1 MRKRLIL
8 LALAVGILATGIWWF
23 AGRTASTPIQ
33 QHAASKKQN
42 TLTQTTAA
50 KDDFDKTK
58 YSLTD
63 PTSLWV
69 IVNKQHP
76 LTPINYA
83 PNDLR
88 YPNVTLRVTGAAEM
102 QMRAAS
108 ATALEQMFAG
118 ASQAG
123 YKLQVSTAYRGYTYQ
138 KTLYD
143 GYVNSVG
150 QAAADQ
156 ESARPGYSEHQTG
169 WAVDIRT
176 QSDTCSLEA
185 CFGTTPEGK
194 WLAANAYQYGFL
206 LRYPADKVGVT
217 GYEYEPWHF
226 RYIGTDLSQELH
238 KQHIE
243 TLEEFF
249 DVTGGPT
256 YR

>member
-1 MRKRLIL
+1 MAGL
-8 LALAVGILATGIWWF
+8 WWF
-23 AGRTASTPIQ
+23 VGHSASAP
-33 QHAASKKQN
+33 AKQPTTTN
-42 TLTQTTAA
+42 NNQRSTNPSTTQ
-50 KDDFDKTK
+50 KDAFDKTK
-58 YSLTD
+58 YSVTD
-63 PTSLWV
+63 PSSLWV

-76 LTPINYA
+76 LNPINYA
-83 PNDLR
+83 PGDLH
-88 YPNVTLRVTGAAEM
+88 YPNVTLRVAGAAEM
-102 QMRAAS
+102 QMRASAAS
-108 ATALEQMFAG
+108 ALEQMFAG
-118 ASQAG
+118 AAQAG
-123 YKLQVSTAYRGYTYQ
+123 YKLQVSTAYRGYNYQ

-169 WAVDIRT
+169 WAVDIRS

-185 CFGTTPEGK
+185 CFGTTPEGR
-194 WLAANAYQYGFL
+194 WLATNAYTYGFI
-206 LRYPADKVGVT
+206 LRYPADKVSVT

-249 DVTGGPT
+249 NVTGGTT
-256 YR
+256 YH

>member
-1 MRKRLIL
+1 MRKRLIVF
-8 LALAVGILATGIWWF
+8 ALAAGVVAASAWWF
-23 AGRTASTPIQ
+23 MGHSASTPIQ
-33 QHAASKKQN
+33 QHTAIKEQAAPAQAMTSKD
-42 TLTQTTAA
+42 T
-50 KDDFDKTK
+50 FDKTK

-63 PTSLWV
+63 PDSLWV

-76 LTPINYA
+76 LAPIDYA
-83 PNDLR
+83 PNDLH
-88 YPNVTLRVTGAAEM
+88 YPNVTLRVAGAAEM
-102 QMRAAS
+102 QMRATAAS
-108 ATALEQMFAG
+108 ALEQMFAG
-118 ASQAG
+118 ANQAG

-143 GYVNSVG
+143 GYVSSVG

-169 WAVDIRT
+169 WAVDIRSV
-176 QSDTCSLEA
+176 SDTCSLEA

-194 WLAANAYQYGFL
+194 WLASNAYQYGFL
-206 LRYPADKVGVT
+206 LRYPADKVAIT

-226 RYIGTDLSQELH
+226 RYIGADLSQELH

-249 DVTGGPT
+249 DVTGGQT